1 MKHIIF
7 SFALLVLTT
16 SLRSQNSQLFNG
28 VKQILLTR
36 HPEVQLEDKL
46 IAVNFWS
53 VSDETSRKAN
63 AAFEKACST
72 YSVAKL
78 KGGKKGLVVILLN
91 KDNLDDLSVISLN
104 KEGIK
109 CCYSFKLSDLQKQS
123 LSEPGNLVFN
133 ANGDL
138 LFSNLSVDQIFSSI
152 HSLITR

>member
-1 MKHIIF
+1 MKYIVF
-7 SFALLVLTT
+7 SFALLFL
-16 SLRSQNSQLFNG
+16 SNSIRSQNEQLFKG
-28 VKQILLTR
+28 LKQTLQTR

-53 VSDETSRKAN
+53 VSDESSRKAN
-63 AAFEKACST
+63 ASFEKACST

-78 KGGKKGLVVILLN
+78 KGGKKGLVVILIN
-91 KDNLDDLSVISLN
+91 KDDLDDLSVISLN
-104 KEGIK
+104 KEGIT

-123 LSEPGNLVFN
+123 LGEPGNLVFN

-138 LFSNLSVDQIFSSI
+138 LFSNLNPEQIFPSI